1 MNRKRLIMIPFV
13 LIVLGVVV
21 WLMIR
26 PHPARLSVDA
36 VSGPTPQITRPRA
49 ETFPTINVA
58 EATGWE
64 DGEMP
69 TPANGLEVNLFAD
82 ELDHPRWM
90 LTLENGD
97 VLVAETRAPTREHGG
112 IAGWFERWLMNR
124 VGATGPSANRIT
136 LLRDVDDDGTA
147 DRRTALLDETNGMNS
162 PFGMT
167 VAGGYL
173 YIANTDALLRFPFE
187 PGQIEIEGQG
197 EKIIDLPAN
206 APNSHWTKNV
216 VASPDDPNLLYVAV
230 GSNSNIGERGMA
242 VEENRAAV
250 LEVDVEER
258 DFRIFSAGLR
268 NPVGLDWEPTRNRLY
283 TVVNERDMLGADLVP
298 DYLAEVVFG
307 SHYGWP
313 GVYWGRYLDDRVKP
327 MTPRLAQY
335 ARVPDFAL
343 GPHTASLG
351 LEFADRA
358 RLGERF
364 SNGAFIGQHGSWN
377 RRPRSGYKVV
387 FVRFENGRP
396 VGEMIDV
403 LTGFLDG
410 DEARG
415 RPAGVMTDATGA
427 LLVADDV
434 GNRIWRVSYHSAPP
448 ARNEAAETESW
459 SIFAP
464 D

>member
-1 MNRKRLIMIPFV
+1 MTRRRLILIPFA
-13 LIVLGVVV
+13 LIVLGIVV

-26 PHPARLSVDA
+26 PHPARLSVEA
-36 VSGPTPQITRPRA
+36 VSGPTPELVDPRA

-69 TPANGLEVNLFAD
+69 TPAEGLEVNLFAD
-82 ELDHPRWM
+82 DLDHPRWM

-97 VLVAETRAPTREHGG
+97 VLVAETRAPPREYSG
-112 IAGWFERWLMNR
+112 ISGWFERRLMTR
-124 VGATGPSANRIT
+124 AGALGPSANRIT
-136 LLRDVDDDGTA
+136 LLRDVDGDGTA
-147 DRRTALLDETNGMNS
+147 DQRTALLDESNGMNS
-162 PFGMT
+162 PFGMA
-167 VAGGYL
+167 VAGDYL
-173 YIANTDALLRFPFE
+173 YIANTDALIRFPFE
-187 PGQIEIEGQG
+187 PGQTEIEGEG
-197 EKIIDLPAN
+197 ELIVELPAN

-242 VEENRAAV
+242 AEENRAAV
-250 LEVDVEER
+250 LEVNVEDR
-258 DFRIFSAGLR
+258 DFRVFAAGLR

-283 TVVNERDMLGADLVP
+283 TVVNERDMLGGDLVP
-298 DYLAEVVFG
+298 DYLSEVVFG

-313 GVYWGRYLDDRVKP
+313 GIYWGRYLDERVEP
-327 MTPRLAQY
+327 LTPRMAQY
-335 ARVPDFAL
+335 ARVPDYAL

-358 RLGERF
+358 RLGSRF

-387 FVRFENGRP
+387 FVHFEEGRP

-415 RPAGVMTDATGA
+415 RPVGVMTDATGA

-434 GNRIWRVSYHSAPP
+434 GNRIWRVSNPDAPP
-448 ARNEAAETESW
+448 REPEPETDETES
-459 SIFAP
+459 
-464 D
+464 